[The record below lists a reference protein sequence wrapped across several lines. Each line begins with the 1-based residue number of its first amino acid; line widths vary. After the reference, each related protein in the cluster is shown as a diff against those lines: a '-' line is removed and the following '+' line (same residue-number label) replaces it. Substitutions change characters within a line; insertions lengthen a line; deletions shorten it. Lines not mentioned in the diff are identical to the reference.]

1 MTRADGSALAAS
13 ALAGYRLFYTRD
25 GSSASEDTVV
35 AIDGGT
41 ITSTDLSLSGSGTYT
56 FAITAVDS
64 SGTESALS
72 TPVSVTI
79 N

>member
-25 GSSASEDTVV
+25 GSSASEDAVV
-35 AIDGGT
+35 TIDDGT
-41 ITSTDLSLSGSGTYT
+41 ITSTDLSLSNVGSYT
-56 FAITAVDS
+56 FAITAIDTN
-64 SGTESALS
+64 GTESALS

-79 N
+79 D